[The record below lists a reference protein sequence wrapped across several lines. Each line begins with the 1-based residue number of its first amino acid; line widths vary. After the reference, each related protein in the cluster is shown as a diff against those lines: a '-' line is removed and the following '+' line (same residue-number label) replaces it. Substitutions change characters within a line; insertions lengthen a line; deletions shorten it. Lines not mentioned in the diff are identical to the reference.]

1 MSLDTIGL
9 RPTERTALSP
19 LDPRTRADAGAASLG
34 GLAHV
39 DRELAA
45 RVARLSVSVVLPR
58 AAAWRA
64 AATRDAALLAVEEGF
79 LVASAAVAGPN
90 VSGLLARR
98 VVLSTARPGMV
109 LTPPGPREWLEAV
122 TPARF
127 TAISARSLK
136 LLLGH
141 AGAAE
146 LIAET
151 LVEAVRERETT
162 IRNCSY
168 VRHVERVREK
178 LLQLGRVHGRAVP
191 GGVRIDFPL
200 THQLLADMVGSA
212 RETVSL
218 ALADLARD
226 GFVHRQ
232 NRRYLIHIDAPDLL
246 DEAC

>member
-1 MSLDTIGL
+1 
-9 RPTERTALSP
+9 
-19 LDPRTRADAGAASLG
+19 
-34 GLAHV
+34 
-39 DRELAA
+39 
-45 RVARLSVSVVLPR
+45 
-58 AAAWRA
+58 
-64 AATRDAALLAVEEGF
+64 
-79 LVASAAVAGPN
+79 
-90 VSGLLARR
+90 
-98 VVLSTARPGMV
+98 MV
-109 LTPPGPREWLEAV
+109 LTPPGSREWLEAV

-136 LLLGH
+136 MLLGH

-151 LVEAVRERETT
+151 LVEALREREAT

-178 LLQLGRVHGRAVP
+178 LLQLARVHGRAVP

-232 NRRYLIHIDAPDLL
+232 SRRYLIRIDAPDLL